1 MGSGQNLPIAGIL
14 LAAVSFLAMLLSGV
28 DAVIGLAVL
37 TVWVGSLLVA
47 AGRPPE
53 PPKTKVKQR
62 VTLDSI
68 RDLIENFSTPLLI
81 TERSTIAIANRAARK
96 MLGPHVVGQDARVA
110 LRQPEAAALLN
121 ENRQGEAIVR
131 GLVRRGDIWQ
141 INRQAIDDRLAMLEF
156 INQTAEADI
165 SRAHTDFVANASHEL
180 RTPLAAVLGYVETLQ
195 EGDGALDTP
204 TTQKFL
210 GIIER
215 EAQRMHAL
223 VSDLMSL
230 SRVEAEKHDLPTER
244 IDLRSLVE
252 RAARDA
258 AGSHRSDRLQLELHA
273 EPCVLGDR
281 QQLEQVVRNLVDNA
295 LKYGAADT
303 PVTVTLDLGQADQA
317 RIAVVDQGE
326 GIAPEQIPHLTRR
339 FYRTDPGR
347 SRASGG
353 TGLGLAIVKHIVERH
368 RGRLDITSEL
378 GKGTRAVVRIP
389 LAEEEAD
396 TAIIAP
402 QPAGRH
408 PAPGANATNV
418 TVVSYNYNMGPPWM
432 CGRLAGAASAYSNS
446 RTPNGK
452 NRSIRCRRSR

>member
-1 MGSGQNLPIAGIL
+1 MGSGQNIPIAGIL
-14 LAAVSFLAMLLSGV
+14 LAAITFVALLLLGT
-28 DAVIGLAVL
+28 DAVLALSVL

-53 PPKTKVKQR
+53 PPKAKVKQR
-62 VTLDSI
+62 LTLESI
-68 RDLIENFSTPLLI
+68 GDLIEHSSIPFVV
-81 TERSTIAIANRAARK
+81 TERNTIALANRAARR
-96 MLGPHVVGQDARVA
+96 MLGPHVIGQDARVA
-110 LRQPEAAALLN
+110 LRQPEAISLLG
-121 ENRQGEAIVR
+121 ENRPGEAIVR

-141 INRQAIDDRLAMLEF
+141 ISRRPIDERLAMLEF

-180 RTPLAAVLGYVETLQ
+180 RTPLAAILGYVETLQ
-195 EGDGALDTP
+195 EGDGEIDTP
-204 TTQKFL
+204 VAKKFL

-215 EAQRMHAL
+215 EAKRMQSL

-244 IDLRSLVE
+244 IDLAALVE

-258 AGSHRSDRLQLELHA
+258 AGSQRIERLRLELA
-273 EPCVLGDR
+273 AAPVVLGDL

-295 LKYGAADT
+295 LKYGAADR
-303 PVTVTLDLGQADQA
+303 PVSVVLDLAQGDLA
-317 RIAVVDQGE
+317 RIAVIDEGE

-378 GKGTRAVVRIP
+378 GKGTRVVVRIP
-389 LAEEEAD
+389 LAESENAAKSSPPAAEAAPD
-396 TAIIAP
+396 AGGSSVTAS
-402 QPAGRH
+402 QQ
-408 PAPGANATNV
+408 
-418 TVVSYNYNMGPPWM
+418 VS
-432 CGRLAGAASAYSNS
+432 
-446 RTPNGK
+446 
-452 NRSIRCRRSR
+452 

>member
-1 MGSGQNLPIAGIL
+1 MSSGQNIPIAGIM
-14 LAAVSFLAMLLSGV
+14 LAIISVIAMLLSGV
-28 DAVIGLAVL
+28 DAITGLAVL
-37 TVWVGSLLVA
+37 AVWVGSLLVA
-47 AGRPPE
+47 AVRPPE
-53 PPKTKVKQR
+53 PPKAKIKQR
-62 VTLDSI
+62 LSLESI
-68 RDLIENFSTPLLI
+68 QDLIENSSTPLLI

-96 MLGPHVVGQDARVA
+96 MLGQHVIGQDARVA

-156 INQTAEADI
+156 INQTTEADI

-195 EGDGALDTP
+195 EGDGKLDTP
-204 TTQKFL
+204 TAQKFL

-244 IDLRSLVE
+244 IDLATLVE

-258 AGSHRSDRLQLELHA
+258 AGSQRMDRLELHIEA
-273 EPCVLGDR
+273 QPCVLGDR

-295 LKYGAADT
+295 LKYGAPET
-303 PVTVTLDLGQADQA
+303 PVTVTLELAQADQA
-317 RIAVVDQGE
+317 RIAVNDQGE

-378 GKGTRAVVRIP
+378 GKGTRVVVRLP
-389 LAEEEAD
+389 LAGPD
-396 TAIIAP
+396 DD
-402 QPAGRH
+402 
-408 PAPGANATNV
+408 PAPTASSQQAG
-418 TVVSYNYNMGPPWM
+418 GPS
-432 CGRLAGAASAYSNS
+432 AADETQQLSQ
-446 RTPNGK
+446 
-452 NRSIRCRRSR
+452 

>member
-1 MGSGQNLPIAGIL
+1 MGNGQNIPIAGIS
-14 LAAVSFLAMLLSGV
+14 LAAVTFVALLLLGTEV
-28 DAVIGLAVL
+28 VIAIAVL

-53 PPKTKVKQR
+53 PPQTKVKQR
-62 VTLDSI
+62 LSLDSI
-68 RDLIENFSTPLLI
+68 RDLIENSSTPLVI

-96 MLGPHVVGQDARVA
+96 MLGPHVIGQDARVA
-110 LRQPEAAALLN
+110 LRQPEAISLLN

-141 INRQAIDDRLAMLEF
+141 INRQRLDDRLAMLEF

-180 RTPLAAVLGYVETLQ
+180 RTPLAAILGYVETLQ
-195 EGDGALDTP
+195 EGDEGLDTP
-204 TTQKFL
+204 TARKFL

-215 EAQRMHAL
+215 EAQRLHAL

-244 IDLRSLVE
+244 IDLASLVE

-258 AGSHRSDRLQLELHA
+258 AGPSRLDRLMLDITA
-273 EPCVLGDR
+273 EPVVLGDL
-281 QQLEQVVRNLVDNA
+281 QQVEQVVRNLVDNA
-295 LKYGAADT
+295 LKYGAPDT
-303 PVTVTLDLGQADQA
+303 PVNVVLDLAQGDLA
-317 RIAVVDQGE
+317 RIAVADQGE

-378 GKGTRAVVRIP
+378 GKGTRVVVRIP
-389 LAEEEAD
+389 LAEPD
-396 TAIIAP
+396 PRPDIAP
-402 QPAGRH
+402 LEPEETTEPQ
-408 PAPGANATNV
+408 TE
-418 TVVSYNYNMGPPWM
+418 TQQLS
-432 CGRLAGAASAYSNS
+432 
-446 RTPNGK
+446 
-452 NRSIRCRRSR
+452 

>member
-1 MGSGQNLPIAGIL
+1 MGSGQNIPIAGIS
-14 LAAVSFLAMLLSGV
+14 LAAVTFVALLMLGTDV
-28 DAVIGLAVL
+28 VIALAVL

-53 PPKTKVKQR
+53 PPKAKVKQR
-62 VTLDSI
+62 LTLESI
-68 RDLIENFSTPLLI
+68 RDLIENSSIPLVI
-81 TERSTIAIANRAARK
+81 TERNTIALANRAARR
-96 MLGPHVVGQDARVA
+96 MLGPHIIGQDARVA
-110 LRQPEAAALLN
+110 LRQPEAISLLG
-121 ENRQGEAIVR
+121 ENRQSEAIVR

-141 INRQAIDDRLAMLEF
+141 ISRQRIDDRLAMLEF

-180 RTPLAAVLGYVETLQ
+180 RTPLAAIIGYVETLQ
-195 EGDGALDTP
+195 EGDGDIDTP
-204 TTQKFL
+204 TARKFL

-215 EAQRMHAL
+215 EAQRLQAL

-230 SRVEAEKHDLPTER
+230 SRVEAEKHDLPTTR
-244 IDLRSLVE
+244 IDLAPLVE

-258 AGSHRSDRLQLELHA
+258 AGPQRIERLKLDLAA
-273 EPCVLGDR
+273 EPLVLGDL

-295 LKYGAADT
+295 LKYGAANA
-303 PVTVTLDLGQADQA
+303 PVHVTLDLAQGDLA
-317 RIAVVDQGE
+317 RIAVQDEGE

-378 GKGTRAVVRIP
+378 GKGTRVVVRIP
-389 LAEEEAD
+389 LAERDPPEAVPLAESD
-396 TAIIAP
+396 NAAGDSDPRAP
-402 QPAGRH
+402 Q
-408 PAPGANATNV
+408 TQQ
-418 TVVSYNYNMGPPWM
+418 VS
-432 CGRLAGAASAYSNS
+432 
-446 RTPNGK
+446 
-452 NRSIRCRRSR
+452 

>member
-1 MGSGQNLPIAGIL
+1 MGNGQNIPIAGIS
-14 LAAVSFLAMLLSGV
+14 LAAVTFVALLLLGTEV
-28 DAVIGLAVL
+28 VIAIAVL

-53 PPKTKVKQR
+53 PPQAKVKQR
-62 VTLDSI
+62 LSLDSI
-68 RDLIENFSTPLLI
+68 RDLIENSSTPLVI

-96 MLGPHVVGQDARVA
+96 MLGPHVIGQDARVA
-110 LRQPEAAALLN
+110 LRQPEAISLLN

-141 INRQAIDDRLAMLEF
+141 INRQRLDERLAMLEF

-180 RTPLAAVLGYVETLQ
+180 RTPLAAILGYVETLQ
-195 EGDGALDTP
+195 EGDEGLDTP
-204 TTQKFL
+204 TARKFL

-215 EAQRMHAL
+215 EAQRLHAL

-244 IDLRSLVE
+244 IDLASLVE

-258 AGSHRSDRLQLELHA
+258 AGPARLDRLMLDISA
-273 EPCVLGDR
+273 EPVVLGDL

-295 LKYGAADT
+295 LKYGAPDT
-303 PVTVTLDLGQADQA
+303 PVNVVLDLAQGDLA
-317 RIAVVDQGE
+317 RIAVADEGE

-378 GKGTRAVVRIP
+378 GKGTRVVVRIP
-389 LAEEEAD
+389 LAEPDPPAV
-396 TAIIAP
+396 AAPIAP
-402 QPAGRH
+402 EETT
-408 PAPGANATNV
+408 APQTE
-418 TVVSYNYNMGPPWM
+418 TQQLS
-432 CGRLAGAASAYSNS
+432 
-446 RTPNGK
+446 
-452 NRSIRCRRSR
+452 

>member
-1 MGSGQNLPIAGIL
+1 MGSGQNIPIAGIL
-14 LAAVSFLAMLLSGV
+14 LAAVTFLVMLLSGV
-28 DAVIGLAVL
+28 DPITGLSVL

-62 VTLDSI
+62 ITLDSI
-68 RDLIENFSTPLLI
+68 RDLIENSSTPLLI
-81 TERSTIAIANRAARK
+81 TERSIIAIANRSARK

-110 LRQPEAAALLN
+110 LRQPGAVSLLN
-121 ENRQGEAIVR
+121 ENRPGEAIVR

-180 RTPLAAVLGYVETLQ
+180 RTPLAAILGYVETLQ
-195 EGDGALDTP
+195 EGDGNLGTSTA
-204 TTQKFL
+204 QKFL

-230 SRVEAEKHDLPTER
+230 SRVEAEKHDIPTER
-244 IDLRSLVE
+244 IDLLSLVE

-258 AGSHRSDRLQLELHA
+258 TGSNRIERLRLELGA
-273 EPCVLGDR
+273 QPTVLGDR

-303 PVTVTLDLGQADQA
+303 PVTVVLDLMQADQA
-317 RIAVVDQGE
+317 RITVIDQGD
-326 GIAPEQIPHLTRR
+326 GIAPDQLPHLTRR

-378 GKGTRAVVRIP
+378 GKGTRAMVRLP
-389 LAEEEAD
+389 LAEPEPEPESMVDLPLQKHDSEASHEQE
-396 TAIIAP
+396 TQ
-402 QPAGRH
+402 QP
-408 PAPGANATNV
+408 
-418 TVVSYNYNMGPPWM
+418 S
-432 CGRLAGAASAYSNS
+432 
-446 RTPNGK
+446 
-452 NRSIRCRRSR
+452 